1 MQRGTESWSTEAS
14 RLDEIRLSPGKMI
27 CKKLKCKVK
36 LPSHRKMKSEGSLIT
51 EKLKSQTPLILA
63 RLVFFGDQTP
73 LTLFRVASKTSFY
86 PPKLH
91 FIDLPSMRQMKAE
104 TEKPLSPEFQA
115 NRSMFR

>member
-1 MQRGTESWSTEAS
+1 
-14 RLDEIRLSPGKMI
+14 
-27 CKKLKCKVK
+27 
-36 LPSHRKMKSEGSLIT
+36 MKSEGSLIT

-104 TEKPLSPEFQA
+104 AEIRLLHEFQA
-115 NRSMFR
+115 NVSNRFFQNQDSSFYPPKRRRSDLDYKSKCF